1 MVNVNEKTNFVNGKI
16 NIILSV
22 VAIKEGIEGIQILDN
37 KSAFVGETK
46 GLVAEKQ
53 QKEVLK
59 DEIQEKRNTK
69 SQENDMIV

>member
-1 MVNVNEKTNFVNGKI
+1 MVNVNEKTNFVDGKI

-22 VAIKEGIEGIQILDN
+22 IAIKEGIEGIKILDN

-53 QKEVLK
+53 KEILVE
-59 DEIQEKRNTK
+59 EIQEKRNTQ